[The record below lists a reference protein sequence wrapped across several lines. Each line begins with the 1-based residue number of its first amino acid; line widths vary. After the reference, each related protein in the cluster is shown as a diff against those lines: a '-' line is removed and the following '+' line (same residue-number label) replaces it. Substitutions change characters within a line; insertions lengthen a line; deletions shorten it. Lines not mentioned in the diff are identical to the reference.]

1 MQKTIGIL
9 AVLLVAQLVLA
20 VGMSFTGPS
29 LTAQRPDTPLL
40 ALGDRSVDRLTI
52 EGADNQQIVLTRQG
66 EDWVLPETGNFP
78 ADSAKVDHLLEELK
92 GLKRGLPVATT
103 AGALQRFKVSDDAFE
118 RRVLLAQGDDTLATL
133 YLGTS
138 PGMRQVHA
146 RTADDEAVYVT
157 KFGLYDAPLKP
168 EDWENKSVL
177 HIPRDDVEQLSLAQ
191 LTLSRTPDTGSG
203 AAPEAGDEQKADQAN
218 WTGEKLAEGETLNQA
233 NAEALVDKLA
243 GLSIG
248 GVLGDE
254 AKPEYGL
261 DAPALVLSVQR
272 KDGELIEYRV
282 GKRDKE
288 KDYVLKTSVRPE
300 YFRLPNYTGDALITA
315 AKREQLVAAAK
326 SAAEEGAATEGAAVE
341 EGAATQGAA
350 PPDTAK
356 APATENDE
364 DPAEHAGQP
373 W

>member
-40 ALGDRSVDRLTI
+40 ALGDRSVDRLTL

-103 AGALQRFKVSDDAFE
+103 AGAMQRFKVSDDAFE

-177 HIPRDDVEQLSLAQ
+177 QIPSDEIEQVSLAQ
-191 LTLSRTPDTGSG
+191 LTLSRSPDTGSG
-203 AAPEAGDEQKADQAN
+203 AAPEAGDKQKVGRTN
-218 WTGEKLAEGETLNQA
+218 WTGETLSEGETLNQA

-243 GLSIG
+243 GLDIG
-248 GVLGDE
+248 GVLGVE
-254 AKPEYGL
+254 AKPEYAL

-272 KDGELIEYRV
+272 KGGEPIEYRL

-288 KDYVLKTSVRPE
+288 KDYVLKTSLRPE
-300 YFRLPNYTGDALITA
+300 YFRLPDYTGDALITA

-326 SAAEEGAATEGAAVE
+326 AAAAEGGTAEGAAVEQGAATEGAAS
-341 EGAATQGAA
+341 
-350 PPDTAK
+350 PDTAD
-356 APATENDE
+356 APAAAGEEEPVEN
-364 DPAEHAGQP
+364 AAQP
-373 W
+373 